1 MGENV
6 VISIDRPNAPDDEV
20 CLMAKN
26 VCPECGYE
34 FQGSGFEGI
43 DSHWRAKHEKIMP
56 YEEAWR
62 LIKEGKYLKRSVPN

>member
-1 MGENV
+1 
-6 VISIDRPNAPDDEV
+6 
-20 CLMAKN
+20 MAKN